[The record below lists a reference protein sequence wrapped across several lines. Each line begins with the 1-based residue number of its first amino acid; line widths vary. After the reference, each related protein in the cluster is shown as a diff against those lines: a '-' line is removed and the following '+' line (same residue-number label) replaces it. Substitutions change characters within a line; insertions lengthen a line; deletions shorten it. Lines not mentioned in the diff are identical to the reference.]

1 MGEKK
6 KTEMDY
12 KNISEDKYQ
21 TGLKEK
27 KKKGI
32 VRKRR

>member
-1 MGEKK
+1 
-6 KTEMDY
+6 MDY

-27 KKKGI
+27 KKNGI
-32 VRKRR
+32 VARRRQ